1 MKIYSVKS
9 GDSIYNIAEN
19 NEASSEHIMDDNQ
32 LSGSSLLTI
41 GQPLV
46 IRDSGKRRIVVNGF
60 AYPFID
66 NDTLYATLPF
76 LTFLSSFSYH
86 AGADG
91 NLTLLD
97 DINIRDMA
105 KNQGVGTL
113 MVVTNMGPSSFD
125 GEIAHSIL
133 SDENVHDILIQ
144 NILDVA
150 KDRGFYGVNIDFE
163 YINPEDKDL
172 YNNFIKKLSEILH
185 LNNLLLSTSLAPK
198 VYKEQPGILY
208 EAHDYEFHGKYA
220 DYVILMTYE
229 WGYSYGPPMAVAPL
243 NQVERVL
250 NYAVTEIPS
259 EKILMGIPNY
269 GYDWTLPYQQ
279 GRRAISIS
287 NSEAVEL
294 ARSKGAT
301 IEFDNIAMAPYFNYT
316 DESGNEHVVW
326 FEDARSIEAKLNL
339 VEKYNLGGVS
349 YWNINKMFNQNWI
362 VLDDMYKVDK
372 V

>member
-1 MKIYSVKS
+1 MKIYEVKS
-9 GDSIYNIAEN
+9 GDSLRKISNEN
-19 NEASSEHIMDDNQ
+19 DVTEDGIMDDNQ
-32 LSGSSLLTI
+32 LSGSSDLVV

-46 IRDSGKRRIVVNGF
+46 IRDEGKRRIVVNGF

-66 NDTLYATLPF
+66 SNTLYATLPF

-86 AGADG
+86 ADVNG

-97 DINIRDMA
+97 DGNVREMA
-105 KNQGVGTL
+105 KNQGVATL
-113 MVVTNMGPSSFD
+113 MAVTNMGVNGFD
-125 GEIAHSIL
+125 GEIAHAILNNESIQ
-133 SDENVHDILIQ
+133 DVLIN
-144 NILDVA
+144 NILETV
-150 KDRGFYGVNIDFE
+150 KERGFSGVNIDFE

-172 YNNFIKKLSEILH
+172 YNSFIKKISDVLH
-185 LNNLLLSTSLAPK
+185 VNNLILSTSLAPK
-198 VYKEQPGILY
+198 IYREQPGVLY

-250 NYAVTEIPS
+250 NYAILEIPS

-269 GYDWTLPYQQ
+269 GYDWKLPYEK
-279 GRRAISIS
+279 GTRAQSIS
-287 NSEAVEL
+287 NAAAIEL
-294 ARSKGAT
+294 AKSTGAT
-301 IEFDNIAMAPYFNYT
+301 ILFDNIAMTPYFNYN
-316 DESGNEHVVW
+316 DDAGNEHVVW
-326 FEDARSIEAKLNL
+326 FEGARSIEAKLEL

-372 V
+372 F